1 MFLFRVGGHNTVS
14 QKLSASAFKAQIFA
28 WKTEPGT
35 LVFFVAT
42 GDQSPDHAESRNKSM
57 GTLTEEIF
65 SYKLGRQVTQGETVV
80 VEVDHV
86 MSHDT
91 TTPLAI
97 EAFHRLEKQTGG
109 HVFDSKRSHLIFDH
123 IIPASTIQAA
133 TLHRQTRTFAREQQ
147 IEILQQGICHQVM
160 PEMGFITPGSIIV
173 GADSHSCSYGA
184 FGAFGTGM
192 GSTDIGVAYAT
203 GRAWFRV
210 PTTINIRLTGQLQPG
225 VFAKDVTLEMVRI
238 IGVDGANYQAIEFT
252 GELVESFSISE
263 RFTFCNMAIEM
274 GAKAGLVAPDE
285 KTQAW
290 LHGRTEREYPMLVA
304 KDPHYERIVEI
315 DATNLPPLIA
325 CPPDVNNVVPVTE
338 VESVKIDQVF
348 LGTCTNGR
356 LDDLAVAAS
365 ILKGR
370 RVHPDTRLVIIPASR
385 EIQLEAL
392 RLGYIETFIEAG
404 ASVGT
409 PGCGPCIGRHFGVLA
424 PGERAL
430 TTMNRNFTGRMGDP
444 TAEIYLGSPA
454 TVAASALTGHITDPR
469 TVL

>member
-1 MFLFRVGGHNTVS
+1 
-14 QKLSASAFKAQIFA
+14 
-28 WKTEPGT
+28 
-35 LVFFVAT
+35 
-42 GDQSPDHAESRNKSM
+42 M

-65 SYKLGRQVTQGETVV
+65 SHKLDRPVYAGETVV

-97 EAFHRLEKQTGG
+97 EAFHRLAEQNGG
-109 HVFDSKRSHLIFDH
+109 RVFDRARAHLVFDH

-133 TLHRQTRTFAREQQ
+133 TLHRQTRNFAREQGL
-147 IEILQQGICHQVM
+147 EILQQGICHQVM

-210 PTTINIRLTGQLQPG
+210 PETINIRLVGQLQPG
-225 VFAKDVTLEMVRI
+225 VFAKDVTLEMVRRV
-238 IGVDGANYQAIEFT
+238 GVDGANYKAIEFT

-274 GAKAGLVAPDE
+274 GGKAGLVAADE
-285 KTQAW
+285 KTREW
-290 LHGRTEREYPMLVA
+290 LRGRTDRAYPMLSA
-304 KDPHYERIVEI
+304 HDPHYEQIIEI
-315 DATNLPPLIA
+315 DASNLPPLVA
-325 CPPDVNNVVPVTE
+325 CPPDVNNVVPATE
-338 VESVKIDQVF
+338 VESIKLDQLF

-356 LDDLAVAAS
+356 LDDLAIAAS

-370 RVHPDTRLVIIPASR
+370 KVHPETRMVIIPASR

-454 TVAASALTGHITDPR
+454 TVAASAITGHITDPR
-469 TVL
+469 AFV